1 MSEQIE
7 THGNTVRSIRPVRQ
21 VLVIEPVQQHH
32 GLHAILL
39 LPGTQCTIGSSR
51 ACTLT
56 VRAQAILPQHCLIVS
71 GANST
76 LLKEWGDSTWLNDR
90 PVRES
95 MELMEND
102 RLAIGP
108 TEFRIRQANAE
119 EVDAAFSNNGDDDS
133 IDEQLPTEE
142 LNHQRALLTA
152 QQKRLAG
159 EAEGLDSR
167 EQKLLDREKEL
178 NTRFQELD
186 EQFKSLC
193 ERTGAP
199 ESGDLDDQLRALQGD
214 GDALKAE
221 RDELEKL
228 RQELDDSRA
237 DQSKRE
243 DDFKERERD
252 LDRHRAALANQ
263 ELDLEHRRNE
273 FRQREEAAEQLHDQY
288 AEQEKAV
295 EARRKEFDDRQ
306 KELDEQREAIET
318 LREQL
323 SEQGDWSDGELSSAQ
338 KLIDADRE
346 ELVRHKTQME
356 RERRDL
362 EARQK
367 DFELKQKSV
376 SYEVEDAER
385 RVAMLMDREQ
395 RLAEQDEELR
405 HREGELDEQLILLT
419 EKSSTADGEDS
430 QHEAFRAQL
439 HRLAESLRKR
449 EETLR
454 NQ

>member
-1 MSEQIE
+1 MEIVVCELPWRTPLVEHLTLSGGDMSEQIE

-32 GLHAILL
+32 GLQAILL

-56 VRAQAILPQHCLIVS
+56 VRAQAILPQHCLIMS

-102 RLAIGP
+102 CLAIGP
-108 TEFRIRQANAE
+108 TEFRIRQAHAE
-119 EVDAAFSNNGDDDS
+119 EIDAAFSNNGDDDS
-133 IDEQLPTEE
+133 IDEQSLPTEE
-142 LNHQRALLTA
+142 LNHQRAQLTA
-152 QQKRLAG
+152 QQNRLAD
-159 EAEGLDSR
+159 EAAGLDNR

-178 NTRFQELD
+178 NARFQELD

-221 RDELEKL
+221 RDELETL
-228 RQELDDSRA
+228 RKELGESRD

-243 DDFKERERD
+243 DEFKERERD

-273 FRQREEAAEQLHDQY
+273 FRQREEAAEQLH
-288 AEQEKAV
+288 
-295 EARRKEFDDRQ
+295 
-306 KELDEQREAIET
+306 T
-318 LREQL
+318 
-323 SEQGDWSDGELSSAQ
+323 
-338 KLIDADRE
+338 
-346 ELVRHKTQME
+346 
-356 RERRDL
+356 
-362 EARQK
+362 
-367 DFELKQKSV
+367 
-376 SYEVEDAER
+376 
-385 RVAMLMDREQ
+385 
-395 RLAEQDEELR
+395 
-405 HREGELDEQLILLT
+405 
-419 EKSSTADGEDS
+419 
-430 QHEAFRAQL
+430 
-439 HRLAESLRKR
+439 
-449 EETLR
+449 
-454 NQ
+454 